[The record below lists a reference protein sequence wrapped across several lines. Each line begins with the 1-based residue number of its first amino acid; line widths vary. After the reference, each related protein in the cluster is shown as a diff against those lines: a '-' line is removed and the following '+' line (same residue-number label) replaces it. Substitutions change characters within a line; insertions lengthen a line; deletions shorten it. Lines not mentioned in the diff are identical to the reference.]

1 MGIPNLLRI
10 LRNIT
15 TRQTLSTYRGK
26 RAGIDGYTWLHRS
39 LYCIGDGILK
49 DPIDISRCLNF
60 FIKKLQLLIKNQIT
74 PIFIFDG
81 DKLPMKNDEEDKREI
96 KRKEFE
102 KESENLLRMNNIYGA
117 INKKIESFD
126 VTPEFAFEFIKILNI
141 YKIEY
146 YVAPYEAD
154 AQLAYLSYIN
164 YVDFIITEDS
174 DLVAYGCKCVLYK
187 LGSLKNEPLDVG
199 EEILFENI
207 KHCKEIRFKNFTE
220 DKFLNF
226 CILVGCDYL
235 KINGVGPKLATEAL
249 NKFDDYNKFLG
260 YIFSKNFIQGS
271 ITETIKRYEK
281 SFLTF
286 RYQVVYCPVEKKMK
300 YFRNIN
306 DKCYY
311 FLNKYRNDL
320 SFLGNTHLN
329 ETNYLEK
336 YIKGYINPITKDEIH
351 ENNDEYH
358 ISKDICDI
366 DYLKNYLKKINEEK
380 DEQDEYYQSLDIN
393 DGDLIKFNYFP
404 KMGKNKIKKQKKS
417 EKPKNQ
423 FGIESFFGVKKDVK
437 KNKKEKLDNINNHNN
452 ITNIDLNQKE
462 SNDENINNNS
472 EEKNNKEINDENNI
486 NLSLFNKYIFGIQN
500 SNNKRTYKDLDIV
513 KNNNYSKN
521 YTNTNLH
528 LSKEELNSCYNPLT
542 QYPQTKNKSSI
553 GSKQKKLYNKFN
565 LKFQDETNK
574 KEKDLG
580 LEMLDNYGFSET
592 NFNSNKEIFT
602 NPTLSNDIDKKI
614 NNEKINSSKENKDI
628 NNVDQEIKKE
638 EENFIYIGDDNYS
651 EEKDEIECVQK
662 KEEKEE
668 KDTGKLDLF
677 NLDDYKNT
685 VFTLDKF

>member
-15 TRQTLSTYRGK
+15 TRQTLSAYRGK

-60 FIKKLQLLIKNQIT
+60 FIKKLQLLLKNQIT

-81 DKLPMKNDEEDKREI
+81 DKLPMKYDEEDKREI

-102 KESENLLRMNNIYGA
+102 KESQNLLRMNNIYGA
-117 INKKIESFD
+117 INKKIEGFD
-126 VTPEFAFEFIKILNI
+126 VTPEFAFEFIKILHI
-141 YKIEY
+141 YNIEY

-199 EEILFENI
+199 EEILYENV

-235 KINGVGPKLATEAL
+235 KISGVGPKLATEAL

-329 ETNYLEK
+329 DTDYLER
-336 YIKGYINPITKDEIH
+336 YIKGYINPMTKEEIDED
-351 ENNDEYH
+351 NDEYH
-358 ISKDICDI
+358 ISKDVCDI
-366 DYLKNYLKKINEEK
+366 EHLKNYVKKLNEED
-380 DEQDEYYQSLDIN
+380 DEIDYFYDSQDVNEGNLSQ
-393 DGDLIKFNYFP
+393 FNFFP
-404 KMGKNKIKKQKKS
+404 KMGKHKTKKQKKN

-423 FGIESFFGVKKDVK
+423 FGIESFFGLKKEPK
-437 KNKKEKLDNINNHNN
+437 KNKKDKHDNSNNSNVIRN
-452 ITNIDLNQKE
+452 EIIQKE
-462 SNDENINNNS
+462 SNDENINNN
-472 EEKNNKEINDENNI
+472 EDEKNKDINDENKV
-486 NLSLFNKYIFGIQN
+486 NLSFFNQYIFGITN
-500 SNNKRTYKDLDIV
+500 SNTKRTYNDLDIT

-528 LSKEELNSCYNPLT
+528 LSKEEINSCYNPLT
-542 QYPQTKNKSSI
+542 QYPKTKEKSSI
-553 GSKQKKLYNKFN
+553 GSKQKRLYSKFN
-565 LKFQDETNK
+565 LKFHDETNK

-580 LEMLDNYGFSET
+580 LELMDNYGFSET

-602 NPTLSNDIDKKI
+602 NPSLSNDINKK
-614 NNEKINSSKENKDI
+614 NNNIIKNPSKENKDI
-628 NNVDQEIKKE
+628 NKEDKDSKNVDEK
-638 EENFIYIGDDNYS
+638 FIYIGDDDNS
-651 EEKDEIECVQK
+651 EENEVNFEHEE
-662 KEEKEE
+662 KEVKEE
-668 KDTGKLDLF
+668 KDNEKLDLF

>member
-15 TRQTLSTYRGK
+15 TRQTLSSYRGK

-81 DKLPMKNDEEDKREI
+81 DKLPMKYDEEDKREI

-102 KESENLLRMNNIYGA
+102 KESQNLLRMNNIYGA
-117 INKKIESFD
+117 INKKIEGFD
-126 VTPEFAFEFIKILNI
+126 VTPEFAFEFIKILHI
-141 YKIEY
+141 YNIEY

-199 EEILFENI
+199 EEILYENI

-306 DKCYY
+306 DKPYY

-329 ETNYLEK
+329 DTDYLER
-336 YIKGYINPITKDEIH
+336 YIKGYINPMTKEEIDED
-351 ENNDEYH
+351 NDEYH
-358 ISKDICDI
+358 ISKDVCDI
-366 DYLKNYLKKINEEK
+366 SQLKNYVKKRNEED
-380 DEQDEYYQSLDIN
+380 DEIDYFYNTQDVNEEHRYQ
-393 DGDLIKFNYFP
+393 FNFFP
-404 KMGKNKIKKQKKS
+404 KMEKHKTKKQKKN

-423 FGIESFFGVKKDVK
+423 FGIESFFGLKKEPK
-437 KNKKEKLDNINNHNN
+437 KNKKDKHDILNKSNIIRNE
-452 ITNIDLNQKE
+452 IIQKE
-462 SNDENINNNS
+462 SNNENINNN
-472 EEKNNKEINDENNI
+472 EDEKNKDINDENNI
-486 NLSLFNKYIFGIQN
+486 NLSFFNKYIFGIKN
-500 SNNKRTYKDLDIV
+500 SSTKRTYNDLDIT
-513 KNNNYSKN
+513 KTNNYSKN
-521 YTNTNLH
+521 YTNTNLR
-528 LSKEELNSCYNPLT
+528 LSEEEINSSYNPLT
-542 QYPQTKNKSSI
+542 QYPKTKEKSSI
-553 GSKQKKLYNKFN
+553 GSKQKRLYNKFN
-565 LKFQDETNK
+565 LKFRDETDK
-574 KEKDLG
+574 KEKNLG

-602 NPTLSNDIDKKI
+602 NPSMANDIIKK
-614 NNEKINSSKENKDI
+614 NNNDIKNPFKENKDI
-628 NNVDQEIKKE
+628 NKEDKDLKNE
-638 EENFIYIGDDNYS
+638 EEKFIYIGDDNYS
-651 EEKDEIECVQK
+651 EENNEIKYEQ
-662 KEEKEE
+662 EEKEGKE
-668 KDTGKLDLF
+668 ENDDGKLDLF